1 MEKLEHELWI
11 VQAVN
16 AAFGPLV
23 RALLRGLGRPV
34 PEGMNVIPDYLVMAA
49 LIVVAWTVLCIVVR
63 RNLSVE
69 NPGRLQILFEDGHPV
84 EYGEPLMIVE

>member
-23 RALLRGLGRPV
+23 RAHAPRARPS
-34 PEGMNVIPDYLVMAA
+34 GAARAHVIPDYLVMAA
-49 LIVVAWTVLCIVVR
+49 LIVVAWTVAVSR
-63 RNLSVE
+63 RA
-69 NPGRLQILFEDGHPV
+69 PR
-84 EYGEPLMIVE
+84 